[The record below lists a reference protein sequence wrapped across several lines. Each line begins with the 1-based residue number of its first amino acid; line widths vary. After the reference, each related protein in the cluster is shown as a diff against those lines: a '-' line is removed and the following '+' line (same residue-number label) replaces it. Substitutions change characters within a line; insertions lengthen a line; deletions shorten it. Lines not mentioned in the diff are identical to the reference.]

1 MTPLRALLICCAA
14 ALVVAGVGGAANSTS
29 FTDRTGDAKLA
40 PDIVGLDVTNDDAG
54 TLTFRLTF
62 GSGGLPA
69 GLPGE
74 DVGVALDLDQNPDT
88 GTVYYGT
95 DVALEFHNSSLRFYR
110 AEGNDFTAAPTPASL
125 QGALTAS
132 MATFTVKAADLGLA
146 ATGGFNVVGITDSPL
161 DGDLAPDLR
170 TVNYQQVA
178 GTLAKPLGPD
188 TRAPVDRAFPARA
201 VHGKLVELDYSAE
214 DGRAVTADTI
224 RVYRKN
230 HLLRTIRFSLGDTN
244 PFYVYYTK
252 WRVPRK
258 LRGQLRYCVRSVDS
272 AQNASNLSCA
282 RLTVR

>member
-1 MTPLRALLICCAA
+1 MTRLRALLICCVA
-14 ALVVAGVGGAANSTS
+14 ALVLAGVGGAANATS
-29 FTDRTGDAKLA
+29 FTDRSGDAKLA
-40 PDIVGLDVTNDDAG
+40 PDIAALDVTNDDAG

-62 GSGGLPA
+62 GGGLPP

-95 DVALEFHNSSLRFYR
+95 DVALEFDNSTLRFFR
-110 AEGNDFTAAPTPASL
+110 AHGNGFSPAAAPASL
-125 QGALTAS
+125 QGSLAGNT
-132 MATFTVKAADLGLA
+132 ATFTVKAADLGLA
-146 ATGGFNVVGITDSPL
+146 PTDGFNVIGITDSPM

-170 TVNYQQVA
+170 TYNYEQVV
-178 GTLAKPLGPD
+178 GTPPKPLGAD
-188 TRAPVDRAFPARA
+188 TRAPVDRAFPAHA
-201 VHGKLVELDYSAE
+201 VHGKLVELDYVAS

-224 RVYRKN
+224 RVYRKSR
-230 HLLRTIRFSLGDTN
+230 LLRTIRFALGDTN

-258 LRGQLRYCVRSVDS
+258 LRGQLRYCVRSMD
-272 AQNASNLSCA
+272 AAHNASNLSCA